1 MTRTIASY
9 PSGAVYAEAL
19 QDTGRC
25 FPDPDLCGGRVQMT
39 QMGMPRAISGNF
51 ASVFSVV
58 GTNGRRYAVKCF
70 TRNVSDQHAR
80 YTAVSEEL
88 ARLRRPWQV
97 GFDYQPKGIV
107 VQGRRFPILKMEW
120 VEARGLLP
128 WLDENLSNP
137 HAIAD
142 VAADFAAAVTD
153 LQSAGLAHGDLQHGN
168 LLVDRSGQLRLI
180 DYDGMFV
187 PSLAAHG
194 AAELGHVNYQSPARS
209 MKDYDASLDHFS
221 AWLIYASLL
230 LLLQDPGLWAQFH
243 VDGDEKL
250 LFGRDDF
257 EDCHALSTL
266 TDIPDVDAAIAS
278 LRSCWTARSLTKI
291 PAFDPRELPTPAEL
305 LDAYPEPGLLPDG
318 AGPGRTA
325 DSAGAVGAAGAA
337 AWGGSAGG
345 SRRRA
350 QPASFS
356 GGLLLS
362 RICQGLLALAL
373 LALPALAVAPLVG
386 MSMLAAALLALVV
399 VGVPGYLAQPEVGAK
414 RDSVAAVATRRAER
428 RAAESRLAAA
438 AQELDRWRRN
448 DRQQVAE
455 LTSLQQ
461 AAAKREQAEIATATA
476 GLQVERTRVVEELR
490 QLEQEEKHRM
500 RDALAQL
507 RKAHITAVLSR
518 LTVRDA
524 ALPGI
529 GEVLVHRL
537 SLHGV
542 VTAADIRM
550 VEVFWSIGFST
561 WVTDVVN
568 HSGRR
573 AKIEGLGPAKGRTL
587 MAWHKAVSA
596 RAKASAPRTLP
607 AAEVDAVRRAGDA
620 ERERL
625 MGLEAELSRRLREEP
640 AAIKRRH
647 QAEQLRLRQ
656 QQGEVRRAAAAE
668 RRRLQPAYA
677 AAEAAALRARRAEQ
691 EALRRREAYAEI
703 GPRVFLLR

>member
-1 MTRTIASY
+1 MTRTTASY

-19 QDTGRC
+19 QNSDRC
-25 FPDPDLCGGRVQMT
+25 FTDPDLRGGRVQMT
-39 QMGMPRAISGNF
+39 QMGTPRAISGNF

-58 GTNGRRYAVKCF
+58 GTNGRRFAVKCF

-80 YTAVSEEL
+80 YTAVSDEL
-88 ARLRRPWQV
+88 ARLQRPWQV
-97 GFDYQPKGIV
+97 GFDYQPEGIV
-107 VQGRRFPILKMEW
+107 VQGRSFPVLKMEW
-120 VEARGLLP
+120 IEARGLLP
-128 WLDENLSNP
+128 WLDAHLSDP
-137 HAIAD
+137 QAVAA
-142 VAADFAAAVTD
+142 VAADFASAVTD

-168 LLVDRSGQLRLI
+168 LLIDRSGKLRLI

-194 AAELGHVNYQSPARS
+194 AAEKGHVNYQSPARS
-209 MKDYDASLDHFS
+209 MQDYDASLDHFS
-221 AWLIYASLL
+221 AWLIYGSLL

-257 EDCHALSTL
+257 VDCHALSTL
-266 TDIPDVDAAIAS
+266 TDIPGVDAALGS
-278 LRSCWTARSLTKI
+278 LRSCWTASSLAKI
-291 PAFDPRELPTPAEL
+291 PPFDPRELPLPAEL
-305 LDAYPEPGLLPDG
+305 LEAYPETEPVPDTG
-318 AGPGRTA
+318 GSRLSVPS
-325 DSAGAVGAAGAA
+325 SAGA
-337 AWGGSAGG
+337 
-345 SRRRA
+345 SRRRV

-362 RICQGLLALAL
+362 RICQSFLAVAV

-414 RDSVAAVATRRAER
+414 RDSVGAVATRRAER
-428 RAAESRLAAA
+428 RAAEARLAAA
-438 AQELDRWRRN
+438 TQELDRWRRN
-448 DRQQVAE
+448 DQQQVAA
-455 LTSLQQ
+455 LTALQQ
-461 AAAKREQAEIATATA
+461 AAAKREQAEIASATA
-476 GLQVERTRVVEELR
+476 GLQVERTRVVDALR
-490 QLEQEEKHRM
+490 QFEAEEKHRM

-507 RKAHITAVLSR
+507 RKAHITAALSR
-518 LTVRDA
+518 LSVRDA

-529 GEVLVHRL
+529 GDVLVHRL

-596 RAKASAPRTLP
+596 RAKASAPRSLP
-607 AAEVDAVRRAGDA
+607 AAELAAVRRAGDA

-625 MGLEAELSRRLREEP
+625 MGLEAELTRRLREEP

-691 EALRRREAYAEI
+691 EALRRREAYAGI
-703 GPRVFLLR
+703 GPHVFLLR